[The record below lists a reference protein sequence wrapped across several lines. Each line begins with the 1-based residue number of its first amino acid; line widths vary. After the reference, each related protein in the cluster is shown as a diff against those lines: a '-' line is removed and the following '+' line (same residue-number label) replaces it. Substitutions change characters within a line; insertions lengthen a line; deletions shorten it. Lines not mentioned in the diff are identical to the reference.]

1 LDNLS
6 LFLPSR
12 DFTFIVGTSG
22 SGKSTIGALLTKLYD
37 PTAGQIIMGN
47 TDISDIPTSW
57 LRQRIHYL
65 PQMSVLFEETVG
77 RNIALGRGMDWD
89 KVSREDILTSAQK
102 AMLQQVLFEDL
113 PNGVDTIIG
122 DGGVS
127 VSGGQRQRIA
137 LARAFLRDPEVLI
150 LDEATSALDYI
161 SRSLVN
167 DAIRAIRQGK
177 TTVVI
182 THDVSSINEGDFA
195 YVLKDGQVVQNGYKK
210 DLMTQTAGHFYQMA
224 KALDRLSQA
233 PSTPVLPSYSSPA
246 TTFNGVR
253 VRQSDGLWMSS
264 RPNVFGGRVSLAPR
278 PLTMSDGDLMA
289 GIEMDDLWSVR
300 AAGEVS
306 TAKRSNTKVG
316 RAPVVPSV
324 IESEVSSGD
333 TESTLFEKPVPFRR
347 THTTTSTGKE
357 LKDFDNLSEKDI
369 EAALQGKTIG
379 ALTMWQMLRTVPKCL
394 TPCQNALMTVGFLA
408 TITNGAA
415 TPAFGFTLSQLM
427 ANLFQQNSSA
437 RISLYWALA
446 VLGVAAID
454 GITTYLKTYLLE
466 SSAEKW
472 VYRSR
477 KEAIKRILRQDC
489 EWFLRNEGQPAII
502 ATRLINSGEEMRHI
516 LGRFTGNILNSLT
529 MLAFGIIWALVIGW
543 ELTMVGLAL
552 TPIIFFS
559 IKAYVAIC
567 AKFERNVQRQV
578 ERSTMVLQET
588 TRNIKA
594 VVGLGLQDYFE
605 AKYLREVNAA
615 RNVATS
621 KVFWIGAAYGVLEG
635 VSYFSKGISNAFI
648 TDLALIFWYGAR
660 LVSEGKYSVSQMLTV
675 FTLIIFS
682 TTTAAQSMKLGMTF
696 RS

>member
-1 LDNLS
+1 MS
-6 LFLPSR
+6 L
-12 DFTFIVGTSG
+12 
-22 SGKSTIGALLTKLYD
+22 
-37 PTAGQIIMGN
+37 
-47 TDISDIPTSW
+47 
-57 LRQRIHYL
+57 
-65 PQMSVLFEETVG
+65 LFEETVG
-77 RNIALGRGMDWD
+77 RNIALGRGNDYE
-89 KVSREDILTSAQK
+89 KVSREDILTAAQK

-113 PNGVDTIIG
+113 PNGIDTIVG
-122 DGGVS
+122 DGGVT

-177 TTVVI
+177 TTIII
-182 THDVSSINEGDFA
+182 THDVSSINDEDFA
-195 YVLKDGQVVQNGYKK
+195 YVLKEGHIVQNGYKK
-210 DLMTQTAGHFYQMA
+210 DLMKQQAGHFYQMA

-233 PSTPVLPSYSSPA
+233 PPSPVLPSYSSPA
-246 TTFNGVR
+246 ASFHGVR

-264 RPNVFGGRVSLAPR
+264 RPSVFGGHVSLAPR
-278 PLTMSDGDLMA
+278 PLTMSDGDLMMET
-289 GIEMDDLWSVR
+289 EMDEFWSVK
-300 AAGEVS
+300 AAGDAIA
-306 TAKRSNTKVG
+306 AKRSKTKVV

-324 IESEVSSGD
+324 IESEMSSGD
-333 TESTLFEKPVPFRR
+333 TESTIFDKPLAMVRR
-347 THTTTSTGKE
+347 KPTTATTST
-357 LKDFDNLSEKDI
+357 KDIKDLDNLSEKDI
-369 EAALQGKTIG
+369 EAALEGKTIG
-379 ALTMWQMLRTVPKCL
+379 ALTIWQMLRTAPKCL
-394 TPCQNALMTVGFLA
+394 SPWQNFLMAVGFLA

-415 TPAFGFTLSQLM
+415 TPAFGYTLSQLM
-427 ANLFQQNSSA
+427 ANIFQADSSS

-516 LGRFTGNILNSLT
+516 LGRFAGNILNAFT
-529 MLAFGIIWALVIGW
+529 MLGFGVIWALVVGW

-559 IKAYVAIC
+559 TKAYVAIC
-567 AKFERNVQRQV
+567 EKFERNVQRQV
-578 ERSTMVLQET
+578 ERSTMVLHET

-594 VVGLGLQDYFE
+594 VVGLGLEDYFK
-605 AKYLREVNAA
+605 AKYLKEVNAA
-615 RNVATS
+615 RDVATS
-621 KVFWIGAAYGVLEG
+621 KVFWIGASFGVLEG
-635 VSYFSKGISNAFI
+635 VSYFSKGISDFCRLL
-648 TDLALIFWYGAR
+648 TLALIFWYGAR
-660 LVSEGKYSVSQMLTV
+660 LVSEGKYSVLQMLTI

-682 TTTAAQSMKLGMTF
+682 TTTAAQTMKLGMF
-696 RS
+696 ILVLC